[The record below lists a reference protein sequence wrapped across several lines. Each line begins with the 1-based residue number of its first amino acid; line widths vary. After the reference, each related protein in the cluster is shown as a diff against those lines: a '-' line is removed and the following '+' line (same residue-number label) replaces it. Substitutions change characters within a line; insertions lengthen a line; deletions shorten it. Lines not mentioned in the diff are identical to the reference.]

1 MASTDT
7 PQSYRNHAKN
17 VPLFHY
23 FTLPVLIA
31 NVMFALSA
39 VVDGLSTGTV
49 VALLVAIALFMTAL
63 YARVFALRAQDRVI
77 RLEERLRMRELLPPD
92 LQPRINDFTVDQ
104 LVALR
109 FASDAELASLAARV
123 LEDDVRTRKAIKQ
136 MVTSWRADHVRV

>member
-123 LEDDVRTRKAIKQ
+123 LEGDIRTRKAIKQ